1 MAAGGTLDGAFSRLD
16 DELRRVAARHMRG
29 QRRDHTLS
37 PTALVNEAYLKL
49 KGSDGALPSEEV
61 RLLGLASHA
70 MRQILVDHARGKAR
84 AKRGGDGV
92 RVALAEQPVAPAGNL
107 VDLLALDEAIT
118 RLAALSERKG
128 RLVEMRCFGGMTL
141 EQCADALD
149 VARSTVTEDWRFIRA
164 WMRREIYGSDQR

>member
-1 MAAGGTLDGAFSRLD
+1 MAVSGTLDGAFSRLD
-16 DELRRVAARHMRG
+16 GELRRVAARHMRG

-49 KGSDGALPSEEV
+49 KGGDGVIPRDEA
-61 RLLGLASHA
+61 RLLGLASRA
-70 MRQILVDHARGKAR
+70 MRQILVDHARGRAR

-92 RVALAEQPVAPAGNL
+92 RVALLEQPIAPNGNL

-118 RLAALSERKG
+118 RLTALSARKG

-164 WMRREIYGSDQR
+164 WMQREIHGSNPQ